1 MNEGLRYFELP
12 TDKRKYAGKK
22 VILLTRNI
30 KDVLVSCYFQATKR
44 IGKYNGNI
52 SEFIRSDRYG
62 AKKIITFYNTWHQNR
77 GVPKEFL
84 HLKYEDIHN
93 KPEEVLS
100 QTMRFL
106 GLHQVEEDL
115 VRDAVQF
122 ASFDNMKV
130 MEKEF
135 LFKQRSM
142 RPANVSD
149 DESFKVRKGVV
160 GGYASYLSPD
170 DIDFIDKVKLEMGY
184 PFE

>member
-1 MNEGLRYFELP
+1 M
-12 TDKRKYAGKK
+12 
-22 VILLTRNI
+22 ILLTRNI

-62 AKKIITFYNTWHQNR
+62 ARKIITFYNTWYENR

-84 HLKYEDIHN
+84 HLKYEDMHN

-115 VRDAVQF
+115 VRNAIQF
-122 ASFDNMKV
+122 ASFGNMKV

-135 LFKQRSM
+135 IFKQRSM
-142 RPANVSD
+142 RPANASD

-160 GGYASYLSPD
+160 GGYAFYLSPD